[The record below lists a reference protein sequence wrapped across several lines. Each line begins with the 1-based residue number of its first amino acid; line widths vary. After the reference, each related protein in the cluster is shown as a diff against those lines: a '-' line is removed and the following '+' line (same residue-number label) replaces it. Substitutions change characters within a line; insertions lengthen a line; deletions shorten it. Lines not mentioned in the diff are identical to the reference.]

1 MTNRIIE
8 GDITDITEGLIVHF
22 CNEEGFMSSGLAP
35 QIKAKFPKAYRAY
48 RESPRDLGSYTLV
61 KVSETSNLWVC
72 NMVTQ
77 DLKGRG
83 TQYWAAAKCLQDFG
97 DQQFSLQAYLP
108 ELVGCGYGKANPNII
123 QALIAE
129 LVPSA
134 ILVRYK
140 RNNAI

>member
-1 MTNRIIE
+1 MSNRIVE
-8 GDITDITEGLIVHF
+8 GDITDITEGIICHF
-22 CNEEGFMSSGLAP
+22 CNQEGHMASGLAP
-35 QIKAKFPKAYRAY
+35 QIKAKFPESYRVY
-48 RESPRDLGSYTLV
+48 RETSRSLGSYTLV

-72 NMVTQ
+72 NMITQ

-97 DQQFSLQAYLP
+97 DQQFSTQSYLP
-108 ELVGCGYGKANPNII
+108 EFVGCGYGKADPNII
-123 QALIAE
+123 QALISE

-140 RNNAI
+140 RTV